1 MTAPQ
6 RACAQMKQ
14 AKLKLNT
21 VQKEVFLI
29 KQFSDDTG
37 TSIIFVVVKTVS

>member
-6 RACAQMKQ
+6 RACAQMEQ

-21 VQKEVFLI
+21 VQKA
-29 KQFSDDTG
+29 G
-37 TSIIFVVVKTVS
+37 GIFDKTIF